1 MCVLCGFGIKSWSVE
16 FILSVFFGAVNK
28 KNWFQLGVLGANYG
42 EAKFIH
48 GTGMRLCTLQDI
60 FIYFLSYSL
69 QLIFSVASIAEGC
82 S

>member
-1 MCVLCGFGIKSWSVE
+1 MYVLYGIGIKSSSVV
-16 FILSVFFGAVNK
+16 FILSLFFGAVNK
-28 KNWFQLGVLGANYG
+28 KNWFRLGVLGANYG

-48 GTGMRLCTLQDI
+48 GTGMRLCTIQDI

-69 QLIFSVASIAEGC
+69 QLIFSVASVAEGC